1 MHIKKGFCKF
11 MNTDFTVR
19 RLAYNLY
26 LEGYGYKAAAKQLGL
41 HESTVRD
48 WFRRFKAN
56 AYDSLLS
63 QKLTT
68 KRYPLELKEKVIQLR
83 NDGFSWTQ
91 ILQETRVPIGTAKNW
106 VRRSTSRSNT
116 GP

>member
-1 MHIKKGFCKF
+1 

-19 RLAYNLY
+19 RQAYNLY
-26 LEGYGYKAAAKQLGL
+26 FEGHGYKAAAKQLGL

-63 QKLTT
+63 QELTT
-68 KRYPLELKEKVIQLR
+68 RRYPLELKEKVIKLR
-83 NDGFSWTQ
+83 SKGFSWTQ

-106 VRRSTSRSNT
+106 IRRSTSRSKT
-116 GP
+116 GHIK